1 MIFGVWIDVSE
12 QSFLAWQKVSDQKR
26 RAHVGP
32 FLGWLNASLK
42 PYPETLNLR
51 TKVHLRDDG
60 LRPWIELEPTGHPL
74 AVEQR
79 NGISIDRVAEIYSMM
94 VHGTDRYQQTQ

>member
-12 QSFLAWQKVSDQKR
+12 QSFLAWQKASDQKR

-42 PYPETLNLR
+42 PYQERLNLK
-51 TKVHLRDDG
+51 TNDDG

-79 NGISIDRVAEIYSMM
+79 NGISIDPFAKIYSMM
-94 VHGTDRYQQTQ
+94 MHGTDHYQQTQ